1 MGLVLKCSTDP
12 SAEWEGDSAD
22 GLQLPGSHDNQT
34 REFLNG
40 RCLFCPR
47 HIQFARFCNCV
58 FKSQPEE
65 VDGVKEDKG
74 LQWTEEAFPRPRPL
88 DNQLSAS
95 PAATCSNPQGS
106 SAYRGP
112 LGGLTSRGGL
122 EEKPSLRYLHFSLS
136 HLHYRGITAQAHL
149 IKWLIDFISKAGGG
163 NGRPSPCD

>member
-12 SAEWEGDSAD
+12 RAEWEGDSAD
-22 GLQLPGSHDNQT
+22 GLQLPGSHDTQT

-47 HIQFARFCNCV
+47 HIQSARFCTCV

-65 VDGVKEDKG
+65 TDGVEEDKG
-74 LQWTEEAFPRPRPL
+74 LQWTEEAFPRPGPP

-95 PAATCSNPQGS
+95 PAATCSNPQRS

-122 EEKPSLRYLHFSLS
+122 EEKPSLQVTS
-136 HLHYRGITAQAHL
+136 I
-149 IKWLIDFISKAGGG
+149 
-163 NGRPSPCD
+163 SPCPICTTGV

>member
-12 SAEWEGDSAD
+12 SAEWEEDSVD

-47 HIQFARFCNCV
+47 HIQSARFCTCV

-65 VDGVKEDKG
+65 VDGVEGDKG
-74 LQWTEEAFPRPRPL
+74 LQRTEEAFPRPGPL

-112 LGGLTSRGGL
+112 LGGLTSRVDWRKSPPFKL
-122 EEKPSLRYLHFSLS
+122 PPFLSVPSALPGYKR
-136 HLHYRGITAQAHL
+136 
-149 IKWLIDFISKAGGG
+149 
-163 NGRPSPCD
+163 RPV